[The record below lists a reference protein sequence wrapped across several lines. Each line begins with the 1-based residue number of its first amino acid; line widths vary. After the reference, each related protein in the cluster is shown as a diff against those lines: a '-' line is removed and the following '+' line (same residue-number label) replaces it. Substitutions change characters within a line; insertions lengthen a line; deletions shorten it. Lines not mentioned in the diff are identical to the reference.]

1 MQHSDDEEHDPENV
15 EEHPPLEDAELE
27 EPPLVPEPNELEKP
41 KRKPRKKMTEKQKQA
56 LAKGRERAKL
66 NQQRRMLK
74 EREDKMKAEGTLDD
88 VEPLEEKPDVS
99 SDDEEP
105 QTIIYKRKK
114 KKKKKKKPPKIVY
127 YSDSSSSSDDDSPP
141 PQQPHHP
148 GVIFR

>member
-1 MQHSDDEEHDPENV
+1 MQHPDDEEHDPGNV
-15 EEHPPLEDAELE
+15 EEQPPLDDAELE
-27 EPPLVPEPNELEKP
+27 EPPLVSEPNELEKP
-41 KRKPRKKMTEKQKQA
+41 KKKPRKKMTELQKQA
-56 LAKGRERAKL
+56 LAKGRERTKL

-114 KKKKKKKPPKIVY
+114 KKKKKKKPPKIVC

>member
-1 MQHSDDEEHDPENV
+1 MQHSDDEEQCPEHV
-15 EEHPPLEDAELE
+15 EEPPPLDELELE
-27 EPPLVPEPNELEKP
+27 EPALVVEPNELEKTKP
-41 KRKPRKKMTEKQKQA
+41 TKKKPRKKMTDKQKQA

-88 VEPLEEKPDVS
+88 VEPPEEKPEVS

-114 KKKKKKKPPKIVY
+114 KKKKPKPPKIVY
-127 YSDSSSSSDDDSPP
+127 YSESSSSSEDEPPP
-141 PQQPHHP
+141 PQPHP

>member
-1 MQHSDDEEHDPENV
+1 
-15 EEHPPLEDAELE
+15 
-27 EPPLVPEPNELEKP
+27 
-41 KRKPRKKMTEKQKQA
+41 MTEKQKQA